1 VVRQQFDFVQET
13 PYRLGELHELERQS
27 SCDPERGK
35 RGSPLFLLNHW
46 IETSPAPRVPL
57 PREANSLARARR
69 CQKQRVLLPNLV
81 AVDLYRDGDLF
92 DVVKSLNGLR
102 R

>member
-1 VVRQQFDFVQET
+1 
-13 PYRLGELHELERQS
+13 
-27 SCDPERGK
+27 
-35 RGSPLFLLNHW
+35 
-46 IETSPAPRVPL
+46 VPL